1 MKIIALIAC
10 MHEKDHGIVER
21 TNVQTDAVVVNQC
34 DEDKVEEYTFTNNKG
49 RECRVIF
56 VNTTERGLSKSRNM
70 AISFAK
76 NADVC
81 LICDD
86 DEVLVDD
93 YEGIIA
99 NAFSR
104 DGKSVDL
111 AAFSF
116 NRPGDRGHIADHEI
130 KMGVKEICKT
140 SSVEL
145 AFRRKTILNA
155 GIVFD
160 EKMGSG
166 TGNGGG
172 EDTKF
177 MMDCKRKKLNM
188 RYFPQVIGTLMES
201 ESQWFNGWDKKL
213 MIDSGWTGRREYG
226 TVLGYIYIM
235 NTLVH
240 HYKDYKGE
248 MNCFQAFYYLNKGF
262 FQKR

>member
-1 MKIIALIAC
+1 

-34 DEDKVEEYTFTNNKG
+34 DEDKVEEYTFTNKKG
-49 RECRVIF
+49 SECKVVF

-70 AISFAK
+70 AIRYAK
-76 NADVC
+76 DADVC

-86 DEVLVDD
+86 DEVLEDH
-93 YEGIIA
+93 YENIIT
-99 NAFSR
+99 NAFLR
-104 DGKSVDL
+104 EGKPVDL

-116 NRPGDRGHIADHEI
+116 NRPGGRGRLADCEL

-145 AFRRKTILNA
+145 AFRRKSIIDA

-188 RYFPQVIGTLMES
+188 RYYPQVIGTLLES

-213 MIDSGWTGRREYG
+213 MLDSGWTDRREFG
-226 TVLGYIYIM
+226 FALGYVHIM
-235 NTLVH
+235 YTWLH
-240 HYKDYKGE
+240 HYIDYKKN
-248 MNCFQAFYYLNKGF
+248 MNPFQAFFYLNKGF

>member
-70 AISFAK
+70 AIRYAK
-76 NADVC
+76 DADVC

-86 DEVLVDD
+86 DEVLEDN
-93 YEGIIA
+93 YEEIIA
-99 NAFSR
+99 NAFESTDKIDVASFILKR
-104 DGKSVDL
+104 DDGKGNLGVS
-111 AAFSF
+111 
-116 NRPGDRGHIADHEI
+116 EM
-130 KMGVKEICKT
+130 KMGIREICKL
-140 SSVEL
+140 SSVHL
-145 AFRRKTILNA
+145 AFRREAVVNI

-177 MMDCKRKKLNM
+177 MIDCWRKGLKM
-188 RYFPQVIGTLMES
+188 RYFPKRIGELLPS
-201 ESQWFNGWDKKL
+201 ESQWFEGWNKKL
-213 MIDSGWTGRREYG
+213 LIDSGWCDRRTFG
-226 TVLGYIYIM
+226 FFLGYAHILLAVVRHRKEYSKFM
-235 NTLVH
+235 NP
-240 HYKDYKGE
+240 
-248 MNCFQAFYYLNKGF
+248 FQALFYLNKGF